1 MERRADTG
9 SRLEPGSLPAATAD
23 SKAWLAIRRVLG
35 RWVSRVGVRTVEDAQ
50 RTLPAVVR
58 RGELALP
65 PPLSKNGDWK
75 LTAATSL
82 APVPAAGTGLR
93 ESDLLP
99 AATLAAGNYALPLP
113 EVSAMPIAALELRTD
128 NAALE
133 WPATITRL
141 PDTFLRLPVSPVRTQ
156 LIPLLPLPKTAP
168 LRNWTVQLPSTRSI
182 RPPRVPAPS
191 VRWGGDSV
199 LRRMPLTR
207 RGRAIQD
214 KAMEDAA
221 GRRRLA
227 ETVQLGPEEVTLL
240 GVYPDVPILAV
251 ERIVVEDE
259 GRQLRLWLKPDVL
272 RSRSGSHRI
281 TLLVGRQIS
290 NGKMLQAAL

>member
-1 MERRADTG
+1 M
-9 SRLEPGSLPAATAD
+9 SR
-23 SKAWLAIRRVLG
+23 I
-35 RWVSRVGVRTVEDAQ
+35 GVRAVDDAQ

-58 RGELALP
+58 RGELTLP
-65 PPLSKNGDWK
+65 PPSLSGNRWK
-75 LTAATSL
+75 PEAITGPAL
-82 APVPAAGTGLR
+82 APPVAGVGLH
-93 ESDLLP
+93 ESGLLP
-99 AATLAAGNYALPLP
+99 AATLAAEDYALSPP
-113 EVSAMPIAALELRTD
+113 EVSAMPIATLTLHTD
-128 NAALE
+128 DAALK
-133 WPATITRL
+133 WPATVTRL
-141 PDTFLRLPVSPVRTQ
+141 PDAFLHLPTSLVQTQ
-156 LIPLLPLPKTAP
+156 SVPLLPLPKTAP
-168 LRNWTVQLPSTRSI
+168 LREWAVQVPRMRPMHLP
-182 RPPRVPAPS
+182 PVPAPHI
-191 VRWGGDSV
+191 RWGGDSV

-207 RGRAIQD
+207 RGKAIQD
-214 KAMEDAA
+214 KAIGDAA